1 MTEENDK
8 KDLKNV
14 RDKIQE
20 NLKKILNSDFEDE
33 STFYSPWGHYET
45 LGKVDVVDE
54 WKQESPMPYY
64 IHGIF
69 EEMMGK
75 NERMWNGRGTHNCED
90 ISLLGK
96 LLEEYKNRER
106 KLK

>member
-1 MTEENDK
+1 M
-8 KDLKNV
+8 
-14 RDKIQE
+14 
-20 NLKKILNSDFEDE
+20 
-33 STFYSPWGHYET
+33 
-45 LGKVDVVDE
+45 DVVDE

-64 IHGIF
+64 IRGIF

-75 NERMWNGRGTHNCED
+75 NERMWNRRGTHNCED